1 VNECV
6 RGWRREVLVSTFI
19 PRSAIVCQCARVSLT
34 IIRNA
39 FLFNDDY
46 DYDRIYTVIRI
57 FYDRFTIPSLF
68 SYFDFLFLT
77 IFFTI
82 FPSIDSSLSRFIRSL
97 CRCCFVH
104 LDQVQGARPY
114 GVCVVCECMGRV
126 LRLNTEYTS
135 LASVMSF

>member
-1 VNECV
+1 METGSIGIYFYPPKCHCV
-6 RGWRREVLVSTFI
+6 SVR
-19 PRSAIVCQCARVSLT
+19 ARVSLT

-68 SYFDFLFLT
+68 SYFNFFDFLFLT

-114 GVCVVCECMGRV
+114 GVCVVYECMGRV